1 MLLKRALFLVSAENE
16 VEPLVEFAKVFK
28 KRYNVKVDAVYVKDI
43 LKYDVFP
50 VTVEGI
56 GINLGTNFAYKEFR
70 NIENK
75 TFEKIKGRLEEE
87 FSKVYTKEGE
97 SAEVA
102 LEELKKYDLMVT
114 VKNEKI
120 SPYMKELLRSIY
132 KPLIVLPNRKNFK
145 IENLLLLDDGAYNAN
160 KTLFTFFYMFDE
172 QKVDVL
178 RVNVEADESNEKLS
192 ERFGDN
198 YNLILKEGDTFKTIM
213 EESKNYDL
221 VLMGDLR
228 YTVMVERITG
238 KLGIRLLENLDVP
251 IFIV

>member
-28 KRYNVKVDAVYVKDI
+28 KRYNVKVDAIYVKDI

-50 VTVEGI
+50 ITVEGI

-102 LEELKKYDLMVT
+102 LEELKKYIPETSDFDVG
-114 VKNEKI
+114 VVEQFYKVAEEKH
-120 SPYMKELLRSIY
+120 SSEKEKLLKIY
-132 KPLIVLPNRKNFK
+132 LIGY
-145 IENLLLLDDGAYNAN
+145 LLTSLDDFDFTKVQVSNIVIEETGTNNQYLMMYKQLL
-160 KTLFTFFYMFDE
+160 KTLGIDE
-172 QKVDVL
+172 
-178 RVNVEADESNEKLS
+178 NE
-192 ERFGDN
+192 
-198 YNLILKEGDTFKTIM
+198 T
-213 EESKNYDL
+213 
-221 VLMGDLR
+221 
-228 YTVMVERITG
+228 TVS
-238 KLGIRLLENLDVP
+238 
-251 IFIV
+251 IV